1 MGNPAILSTVHLL
14 PNERPGQWHQRE
26 REYSPKLPNR
36 GNLAIAVARMPRVTL
51 RVWSGQC
58 EWEHT
63 RGAPGELLTPN
74 RDLPSPLFLGQR
86 WRELFTQRVLVHLF
100 PKQPPPQR
108 AGHPRPPIMPKST
121 ALRYWLGT
129 RKLRN
134 NSFWIHFQS
143 SLFQAKMCRRKKVL
157 QESHHFGLLSWLPIG
172 IAHPDGWTGRAARWR
187 RSLFRSPTSLS
198 LSVFQRPEMAGK
210 CAGGR
215 INPAPGWATPRCHQ
229 GWPPKKTSD
238 SRLICCASENAK
250 IDLQLL
256 RSVPVMSPFQASRRL
271 NGRQSK

>member
-14 PNERPGQWHQRE
+14 PNERPGQWHPRE

-129 RKLRN
+129 RKLRT
-134 NSFWIHFQS
+134 I
-143 SLFQAKMCRRKKVL
+143 LFGFIFSHPCFRQKCAEEKKFCKNPTTLVCWVGFRLESPIPMVGQEEPRDDGDRCFGRR
-157 QESHHFGLLSWLPIG
+157 P
-172 IAHPDGWTGRAARWR
+172 
-187 RSLFRSPTSLS
+187 LS
-198 LSVFQRPEMAGK
+198 LSQCSK
-210 CAGGR
+210 GR
-215 INPAPGWATPRCHQ
+215 RWR
-229 GWPPKKTSD
+229 
-238 SRLICCASENAK
+238 ENAREGGSIPHLAGPRGDATGDDHPRK
-250 IDLQLL
+250 HQIVVLSAAHRKMLKL
-256 RSVPVMSPFQASRRL
+256 TY
-271 NGRQSK
+271 NY